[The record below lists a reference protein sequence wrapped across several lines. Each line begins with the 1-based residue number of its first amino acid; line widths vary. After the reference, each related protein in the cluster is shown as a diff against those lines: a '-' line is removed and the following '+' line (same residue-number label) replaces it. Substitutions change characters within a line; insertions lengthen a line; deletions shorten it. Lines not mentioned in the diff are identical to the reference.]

1 MPASP
6 LLRRLSW
13 QLTSTLSDQL
23 QGSGDLRSL
32 PLRIRLMYG

>member
-6 LLRRLSW
+6 LLLRLSW
-13 QLTSTLSDQL
+13 QLTLTLSDQL
-23 QGSGDLRSL
+23 QVLGDLRSL